1 MIGSSL
7 RIRIPNNQY
16 IIPFTTFDDQG
27 HRVVNNTKKVLVMS
41 HSGPN
46 PATIGRWFFTGAV
59 LMVDYGAGTFTLWQ
73 ANPSSRSDLV
83 AVAGEGGKSLAA
95 RTSTNC
101 TVGGAG
107 GEIGAGDGGVSGTN
121 NAAVAAGA
129 VMGGVAGLVVVAGG
143 VFWLVRQTQRKRL
156 MTAAAAQETTAVAG
170 SKAYRD
176 SELSKMM
183 LVSEFAG
190 RGYTGTPPAAEM
202 LGNPSHGVV
211 PPGGQKMSG
220 YTVYEMDA
228 QGRGGT

>member
-1 MIGSSL
+1 
-7 RIRIPNNQY
+7 
-16 IIPFTTFDDQG
+16 
-27 HRVVNNTKKVLVMS
+27 
-41 HSGPN
+41 
-46 PATIGRWFFTGAV
+46 
-59 LMVDYGAGTFTLWQ
+59 MVDYGAGTFTLWQ

-107 GEIGAGDGGVSGTN
+107 GDIGAGSGSVSGTN

-129 VMGGVAGLVVVAGG
+129 VVGGVAGLVFAAGG
-143 VFWLVRQTQRKRL
+143 VFWLVRQKRL
-156 MTAAAAQETTAVAG
+156 RTAAKGQETAAVAV

-183 LVSEFAG
+183 LVSEFVG
-190 RGYTGTPPAAEM
+190 RGYTPPAAEM
-202 LGNPSHGVV
+202 LGNPSQGVV